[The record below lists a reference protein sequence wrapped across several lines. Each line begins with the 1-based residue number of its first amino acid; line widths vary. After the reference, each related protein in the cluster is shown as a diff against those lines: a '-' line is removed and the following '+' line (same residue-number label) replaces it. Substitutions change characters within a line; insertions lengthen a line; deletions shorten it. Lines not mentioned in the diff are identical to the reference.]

1 MAFYLL
7 ISAIA
12 FLILFFA
19 IKKYTLKLDEQTLLE
34 PIKNDIYSEFCDLIN
49 EEIRNVKNN
58 LLRGTFTL
66 QNENHKDEFLENL
79 SNMSRK
85 LNHIQTMNLS
95 KKSNA
100 LWEEALFEFLK
111 EFEKLN
117 EQYLNDSEKINDS
130 IRTSLQEKFSNLTKS

>member
-7 ISAIA
+7 ISAIT

-19 IKKYTLKLDEQTLLE
+19 IKKYTLKLDEQALLE

-66 QNENHKDEFLENL
+66 QNENYKDEFLENL

>member
-19 IKKYTLKLDEQTLLE
+19 IKKYTLKLDEQALLE
-34 PIKNDIYSEFCDLIN
+34 PIKNDIYPEFCDLIN
-49 EEIRNVKNN
+49 EEIRNIKNN
-58 LLRGTFTL
+58 LLQNTFTL

-79 SNMSRK
+79 SDMSRK

-95 KKSNA
+95 KKNSA
-100 LWEEALFEFLK
+100 LWEETLFEFLK
-111 EFEKLN
+111 EFENLN
-117 EQYLNDSEKINDS
+117 EQYLNNGEKINDS
-130 IRTSLQEKFSNLTKS
+130 MRTSLQEKFSNLTKN

>member
-12 FLILFFA
+12 FLVLFFA
-19 IKKYTLKLDEQTLLE
+19 IKKYTLKLDEQALLE

-49 EEIRNVKNN
+49 EEIRNIKNN
-58 LLRGTFTL
+58 LLQNTFTL

-79 SNMSRK
+79 SDMSRK

>member
-19 IKKYTLKLDEQTLLE
+19 IKKYTLKLDEQALLE

-49 EEIRNVKNN
+49 EEIRNIKNN

-66 QNENHKDEFLENL
+66 QNENYKDEFLENL

>member
-7 ISAIA
+7 ISAVA

-19 IKKYTLKLDEQTLLE
+19 IKKYTLKLDEQALLE
-34 PIKNDIYSEFCDLIN
+34 PIKNDIYPEFCDLIN
-49 EEIRNVKNN
+49 EEIRNIKNN
-58 LLRGTFTL
+58 LLQNTFTL

-79 SNMSRK
+79 SDMSRK

-95 KKSNA
+95 KKNSA
-100 LWEEALFEFLK
+100 LWEETLFEILK

>member
-19 IKKYTLKLDEQTLLE
+19 IKKYTLKLDEQALLE
-34 PIKNDIYSEFCDLIN
+34 PIKNDIYPEFCDLIN
-49 EEIRNVKNN
+49 EEIRNIKNN
-58 LLRGTFTL
+58 LLQDTFTL

-95 KKSNA
+95 KKNSA
-100 LWEEALFEFLK
+100 LWEETLFEFLK

-130 IRTSLQEKFSNLTKS
+130 IRTSLQEKFSNLTKN

>member
-19 IKKYTLKLDEQTLLE
+19 IKKYTLKLDEQALLE
-34 PIKNDIYSEFCDLIN
+34 PIKNDIYPEFCDLIN
-49 EEIRNVKNN
+49 EEIRNIKNN
-58 LLRGTFTL
+58 LLQNTFTL

-95 KKSNA
+95 KKNSA
-100 LWEEALFEFLK
+100 LWEETLFEFLK

-130 IRTSLQEKFSNLTKS
+130 IRTSLQEKFSNLTKN

>member
-19 IKKYTLKLDEQTLLE
+19 IKKYTLKLDEQALLE

-49 EEIRNVKNN
+49 EEIRNIKNN

>member
-19 IKKYTLKLDEQTLLE
+19 IKKYTLKLDEQALLE
-34 PIKNDIYSEFCDLIN
+34 PIKNDIYPEFCDLIN
-49 EEIRNVKNN
+49 EEIRNIKNN
-58 LLRGTFTL
+58 LLQNTFTL

-79 SNMSRK
+79 SDMSRK

-95 KKSNA
+95 KKNSA
-100 LWEEALFEFLK
+100 LWEETLFEFLK

-117 EQYLNDSEKINDS
+117 EQYLNNGEKINDS
-130 IRTSLQEKFSNLTKS
+130 MRTSLQEKFSNLTKN

>member
-7 ISAIA
+7 ISAVA

-19 IKKYTLKLDEQTLLE
+19 IKKYTLKLDEQALLE

-49 EEIRNVKNN
+49 EEIRNIKNN

-66 QNENHKDEFLENL
+66 QNENYKDEFLENL

>member
-7 ISAIA
+7 ISVIA

-19 IKKYTLKLDEQTLLE
+19 IKKYTLKLDEQALLE

-49 EEIRNVKNN
+49 EEIRNIKNN

>member
-12 FLILFFA
+12 FLVLFFA
-19 IKKYTLKLDEQTLLE
+19 IKKYTLKLDEQALLE

-49 EEIRNVKNN
+49 EEIRNIKNN

-130 IRTSLQEKFSNLTKS
+130 TRTSLQEKFSNLTKS

>member
-12 FLILFFA
+12 FLVLFFA
-19 IKKYTLKLDEQTLLE
+19 IKKYTLKLDEQALLE

-49 EEIRNVKNN
+49 EEIRNIKNN
-58 LLRGTFTL
+58 LLQNTFTL

-79 SNMSRK
+79 SDMSRK

-95 KKSNA
+95 KKNSA
-100 LWEEALFEFLK
+100 LWEETLFEFLK

>member
-19 IKKYTLKLDEQTLLE
+19 IKKYTLKLDEQALLE

-49 EEIRNVKNN
+49 EEIRNIKNN
-58 LLRGTFTL
+58 LLQNAFTL

-100 LWEEALFEFLK
+100 LWEDALFEFLK

>member
-7 ISAIA
+7 ISATA

-19 IKKYTLKLDEQTLLE
+19 IKKYTLKLDEQALLE

-49 EEIRNVKNN
+49 EEIRNIKNN

-130 IRTSLQEKFSNLTKS
+130 TRTSLQEKFSNLTKS

>member
-66 QNENHKDEFLENL
+66 QNENYKDEFLENL

-95 KKSNA
+95 KKSTA
-100 LWEEALFEFLK
+100 LWEETLFEFLK
-111 EFEKLN
+111 KLEKLN
-117 EQYLNDSEKINDS
+117 EQYLNDSNEINDS

>member
-7 ISAIA
+7 ISVIA

-19 IKKYTLKLDEQTLLE
+19 IKKYTLKLDEQALLE
-34 PIKNDIYSEFCDLIN
+34 PIKNDIYPEFCDLIN
-49 EEIRNVKNN
+49 EEIRNIKNN
-58 LLRGTFTL
+58 LLQDTFTL

-79 SNMSRK
+79 SDMSRK

-95 KKSNA
+95 KKNSA
-100 LWEEALFEFLK
+100 LWEETLFEFLK

-130 IRTSLQEKFSNLTKS
+130 IRTSLQEKFSNLTKN

>member
-19 IKKYTLKLDEQTLLE
+19 IKKYTLKLDEQALLE

-49 EEIRNVKNN
+49 EEIRNIKNN

-66 QNENHKDEFLENL
+66 QNKNYKDEFLENL

>member
-7 ISAIA
+7 ISAVA

-19 IKKYTLKLDEQTLLE
+19 IKKYTLKLDEQALLE

-49 EEIRNVKNN
+49 EEIRNIKNN

-66 QNENHKDEFLENL
+66 QNKNYKDEFLENL

>member
-19 IKKYTLKLDEQTLLE
+19 IKKYTLKLDEQALLE

-49 EEIRNVKNN
+49 EEIRNIKNN
-58 LLRGTFTL
+58 LLRGAFTL
-66 QNENHKDEFLENL
+66 QNENYKDEFLENL
-79 SNMSRK
+79 SNMSKK

>member
-1 MAFYLL
+1 MVFYLL

-19 IKKYTLKLDEQTLLE
+19 IKKYTLKLDKQALLE
-34 PIKNDIYSEFCDLIN
+34 PIKNDIYPEFCDLIN
-49 EEIRNVKNN
+49 EEIRNIKNN
-58 LLRGTFTL
+58 LLQDTFTL

-79 SNMSRK
+79 SDMSRK

-95 KKSNA
+95 KKNSA
-100 LWEEALFEFLK
+100 LWEETLFEFLK

-130 IRTSLQEKFSNLTKS
+130 VRTSLQEKFSNLTKN

>member
-19 IKKYTLKLDEQTLLE
+19 IKKYTLKLDEQALLE
-34 PIKNDIYSEFCDLIN
+34 PIKNDIYPEFCDLIN
-49 EEIRNVKNN
+49 EEIRNIKNN
-58 LLRGTFTL
+58 LLQDTFTL

-79 SNMSRK
+79 SDMNRK

-95 KKSNA
+95 KKNSA
-100 LWEEALFEFLK
+100 LWEETLFEFLK
-111 EFEKLN
+111 ELEKLN

-130 IRTSLQEKFSNLTKS
+130 IRTSLQEKFSNLTKN

>member
-19 IKKYTLKLDEQTLLE
+19 IKKYTLKLDEQALLE

-49 EEIRNVKNN
+49 EEIRNIKNN
-58 LLRGTFTL
+58 LLQNAFTL

-100 LWEEALFEFLK
+100 LWEETLFEFLK
-111 EFEKLN
+111 KLEKLN
-117 EQYLNDSEKINDS
+117 EQYLNDSNEINDS